1 VLEPVIALVV
11 LAAAIAAV
19 TFREWF
25 PTHAN
30 VLNRELAMAPRSA
43 IRRIRG
49 GVVAVSGHARTASA
63 RLVAPLSGRACLAYQ
78 ITICERMAYGW
89 DVVGRFGQAEA
100 FWVEDQSGRALVDPG
115 EHFALTLVKFVTTLS
130 DGDESTR
137 AEAVRKLAAER
148 GVAIS
153 RAHELRFEE
162 GILEEGELVAVA
174 GHASKEAHPRGEA
187 EGPRRLPICLV
198 LRGNG
203 FGKPLLVSD
212 DPRANRR

>member
-1 VLEPVIALVV
+1 VLEAAIALVI

-19 TFREWF
+19 TFREWY

-43 IRRIRG
+43 IRRIKG

-78 ITICERMAYGW
+78 ITIGERMAYGW

-100 FWVEDQSGRALVDPG
+100 FWVEDQTGRVLVDPG
-115 EHFALTLVKFVTTLS
+115 QHFALTLVKFVTTVADADQS
-130 DGDESTR
+130 PR
-137 AEAVRKLAAER
+137 IEAVRRLAAER
-148 GVAIS
+148 GVS
-153 RAHELRFEE
+153 LTGRELRFEE

-174 GHASKEAHPRGEA
+174 GHAATEAHPRGDA

-198 LRGNG
+198 LRGGG
-203 FGKPLLVSD
+203 FDEPLLVSD
-212 DPRANRR
+212 DPRANGR